1 MSEQVPVEDFFY
13 FILPPLLCSQ
23 VDVDGHQ
30 FTTMEVLSDSSA
42 DSPLGRAT
50 RIWKVKDSAGHIRAL
65 KDVWME
71 TDRKEEHVIL
81 ADILES
87 TRSIKSNRKLDFH
100 AELEKRIL
108 KPMAHY
114 RVLVED
120 KTVEGEL
127 DKSRPDDTGAI
138 MLRGYDLGSA
148 NTVKLL
154 PVTEASTPAPPPS
167 ITHSMLSDTNYI
179 SRSSS
184 HLSDGLNAD
193 SGHLDRLTIS
203 SSQATLEQVDQTD
216 ATNGAQRKVVTYS
229 GHHRYHH
236 RIVFEQCVA
245 LWVMCLDG
253 WVHRDISGGNVYWFA
268 HAEIGLSGDFEYA
281 VHQSEERHHDVRT
294 GTPFFMAA
302 ETISNDY
309 IYTGA
314 EVLPKKPEV
323 SLIPQRKSKTSAPVV
338 RKPEQAGLAFSYNP
352 LHDLESIW
360 WILVYVILFND
371 VDDDCLRSPN
381 PDSRQ
386 TMMNKLFH
394 GQMKESGRQKF
405 FRTMTR
411 GLVDNVQG
419 CLSTS
424 FAPVLELLITFA
436 FELSAA
442 YKNAEKTHPDKIND
456 NFFEIHGTFTG
467 QLGENIEA
475 LSNINLIPVKATA
488 VIRPNPTLPEETD
501 SERPSKHS
509 RQAFIPSSW
518 FRSHLTEILYQ
529 RHL

>member
-13 FILPPLLCSQ
+13 LILPPLLCSQ
-23 VDVDGHQ
+23 ADVDGHQ

-81 ADILES
+81 EDILES
-87 TRSIKSNRKLDFH
+87 TKSIKSNRKLDFH
-100 AELEKRIL
+100 TELEKPIV
-108 KPMAHY
+108 K
-114 RVLVED
+114 D

-167 ITHSMLSDTNYI
+167 ITHSMLSDTDYI
-179 SRSSS
+179 SRSNS

-193 SGHLDRLTIS
+193 SGHLDRSTIS

-229 GHHRYHH
+229 GHHRYHY

-245 LWVMCLDG
+245 LWVMCLAG

-268 HAEIGLSGDFEYA
+268 HAEMGLLGDFEYA

-314 EVLPKKPEV
+314 AVLPKKPE
-323 SLIPQRKSKTSAPVV
+323 
-338 RKPEQAGLAFSYNP
+338 AGLAFSCNP

-360 WILVYVILFND
+360 WIVVYVILFND

-394 GQMKESGRQKF
+394 GQMKESSRQKF
-405 FRTMTR
+405 FQTMTR

-419 CLSTS
+419 CLSPS
-424 FAPVLELLITFA
+424 FAPVLELLITSA
-436 FELSAA
+436 FELFAA
-442 YKNAEKTHPDKIND
+442 YKNAEKTHPDKID
-456 NFFEIHGTFTG
+456 DDFFEIHGTFTG

-475 LSNINLIPVKATA
+475 LSNITLIPVKATA

-501 SERPSKHS
+501 SKRPSKHS
-509 RQAFIPSSW
+509 RQVFIPSSW

-529 RHL
+529 GHLRMFNQADPV